1 MSKTFEEYLDNI
13 EKNGDTFPI
22 PKRNMATTTFKI
34 GGSYGNYIF
43 YKPHI
48 YLSYG
53 NSISESIIYI
63 EDISEQK
70 QFTNDLKNKI
80 FKLHLSDTT
89 LYVDFNTSYYYVL
102 LEFDTI
108 EQFKYCVENK
118 RLTIA
123 LLNEDK
129 SDIINKWT
137 TDIELL

>member
-1 MSKTFEEYLDNI
+1 ML
-13 EKNGDTFPI
+13 
-22 PKRNMATTTFKI
+22 
-34 GGSYGNYIF
+34 
-43 YKPHI
+43 I
-48 YLSYG
+48 YYD
-53 NSISESIIYI
+53 II
-63 EDISEQK
+63 
-70 QFTNDLKNKI
+70 DLF

-137 TDIELL
+137 TDVNLL